1 LPTFG
6 AASGAYTEMD
16 VDKLLEG
23 EEVLPCTLLHEGRHL
38 AMLDPAANP
47 DLPLEPGSSLQL
59 PLWLAKSL
67 GERRHVELQLPKHYD
82 VQYRNALK
90 ADASVLDL
98 HRCSGFYFDVGMQ
111 LSRLRGDEELAT
123 TLLNGFSD
131 RFHRLLDA
139 SLNVTEQADSTALK
153 EKLTLRERQLFDSG
167 RDASRQWT
175 AWKSDHS
182 TRIKQSAL
190 VDLHRRKGKRARGV
204 N

>member
-1 LPTFG
+1 
-6 AASGAYTEMD
+6 M
-16 VDKLLEG
+16 
-23 EEVLPCTLLHEGRHL
+23 
-38 AMLDPAANP
+38 
-47 DLPLEPGSSLQL
+47 
-59 PLWLAKSL
+59 
-67 GERRHVELQLPKHYD
+67 
-82 VQYRNALK
+82 
-90 ADASVLDL
+90 
-98 HRCSGFYFDVGMQ
+98 
-111 LSRLRGDEELAT
+111 
-123 TLLNGFSD
+123 
-131 RFHRLLDA
+131 LDA